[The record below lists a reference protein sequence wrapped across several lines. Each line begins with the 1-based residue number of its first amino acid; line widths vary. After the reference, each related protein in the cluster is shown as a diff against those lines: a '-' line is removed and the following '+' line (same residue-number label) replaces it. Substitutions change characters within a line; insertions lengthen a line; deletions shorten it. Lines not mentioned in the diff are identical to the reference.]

1 MSGENESGES
11 DGISLN
17 RIAQLFFDPD
27 ESYWPVFAVLVA
39 ISIFSMWT
47 IRSAFESILAVA
59 MIVIYAIVSLTT
71 IRFKYRKLEIRR
83 EERHVT
89 FFFERKGVS
98 WKFLLQVVLGAAI
111 PLLLAWFVLHNSVLD
126 SSDLAEYVMLVA
138 MLLYIGIIPLTPAFA
153 NSQLRILKTTLLA
166 KVDLDSY
173 EFLQLEMEINP
184 LDGYWYENRD
194 DPDFIDAL
202 RSVIVSTLNEQ
213 ESV

>member
-1 MSGENESGES
+1 
-11 DGISLN
+11 
-17 RIAQLFFDPD
+17 
-27 ESYWPVFAVLVA
+27 
-39 ISIFSMWT
+39 
-47 IRSAFESILAVA
+47 
-59 MIVIYAIVSLTT
+59 
-71 IRFKYRKLEIRR
+71 
-83 EERHVT
+83 
-89 FFFERKGVS
+89 
-98 WKFLLQVVLGAAI
+98 VLGAAI